1 MIPGMF
7 LQAVDG
13 GDVVAWDPSLAIFR
27 LGFTPF
33 PIVIITQDP
42 ELFTFSD
49 AESVISTGH
58 KIIECHKKVGVIF
71 TGPSKKV
78 FLGVPSS
85 CFAETL
91 GLKVRCHWPLQGF
104 VFHKDIA
111 VWAPMPR

>member
-42 ELFTFSD
+42 ELFTLEKKKKRVNRHIIGHWLS
-49 AESVISTGH
+49 SV
-58 KIIECHKKVGVIF
+58 
-71 TGPSKKV
+71 
-78 FLGVPSS
+78 
-85 CFAETL
+85 
-91 GLKVRCHWPLQGF
+91 
-104 VFHKDIA
+104 
-111 VWAPMPR
+111 

>member
-42 ELFTFSD
+42 ELFTL
-49 AESVISTGH
+49 E
-58 KIIECHKKVGVIF
+58 KK
-71 TGPSKKV
+71 KK
-78 FLGVPSS
+78 
-85 CFAETL
+85 E
-91 GLKVRCHWPLQGF
+91 
-104 VFHKDIA
+104 
-111 VWAPMPR
+111 